1 MKTLSAEHQGYKD
14 SIKGFM
20 KNERYISPKAKTR
33 AIIASKPCKNCGK
46 KGCNCSR
53 KTLEKD
59 TRNY

>member
-1 MKTLSAEHQGYKD
+1 MDNLSKSADYMVKTGKYKSPTSFKKAE
-14 SIKGFM
+14 S
-20 KNERYISPKAKTR
+20 
-33 AIIASKPCKNCGK
+33 ASKALTAKLPCKNCGK